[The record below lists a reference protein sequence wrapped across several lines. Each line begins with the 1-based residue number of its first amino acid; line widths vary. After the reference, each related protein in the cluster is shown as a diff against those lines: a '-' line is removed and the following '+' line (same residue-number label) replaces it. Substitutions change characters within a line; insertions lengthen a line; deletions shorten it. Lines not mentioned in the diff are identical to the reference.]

1 MFRPGLLRLGGV
13 GLTVLR
19 GGGVTEE
26 GAELIAA
33 CPLGLRGQATE
44 GVELTARF
52 KRKDSVSVLI
62 TTNLKC
68 TLLFLPVVLRLV
80 AA

>member
-1 MFRPGLLRLGGV
+1 M
-13 GLTVLR
+13 
-19 GGGVTEE
+19 EE

-44 GVELTARF
+44 DVGLTARF

-62 TTNLKC
+62 TTDLKC
-68 TLLFLPVVLRLV
+68 TNLLTCCAETGSGLSQSLTGHLQEKGIRL
-80 AA
+80 